1 MLSLRAH
8 TSAAAVLS
16 YYKVADYYLGG
27 ESAASGKD
35 AAVWIGDGAQRLGL
49 DGAVGR
55 TEFERL
61 LVGKLPDGTQLGTYR
76 DGQLEHRPSWDLT
89 FSAPKSVSVMAL
101 VGGDSRLFAAHD
113 AAVGAA
119 LRYVESSVAETRI
132 RENGDVRNEATGNL
146 IIASLREET
155 SRAADP
161 QLHTHNV
168 VINATQS
175 ADGQWRSLD
184 GYQFFQAQ
192 REVGQIYRNEL
203 ALRCAELGYGISQGK
218 DGTFELSGVPQRV
231 IQAFSS
237 RSAAIE
243 DALAAKG
250 LTRETATS
258 AQKDTVTLETR
269 ERKSE
274 LGSEQ
279 LRGNWHE
286 RAAQLG
292 FDARALAATTRGL
305 DTAQMRRGRND
316 ASAALAVESAIA
328 KLAEREAVFSQRT
341 LRQVALETAVGK
353 AGLAD
358 VERAVVLAESRQDL
372 IPRNF
377 NHDGRMQA
385 GYTTRQ
391 GMDTETRMLA
401 AELRGRGQAT
411 PFFSSDVAHRTV
423 ALDELRS
430 GRTWTQGQRLAT
442 AAILTSDHQVHA
454 LQGYAGTAKTTT
466 VVRTVAYAA
475 SQQGYDIIAMAP
487 TASAAETLGSAIG
500 RHAVTVSRHLSGP
513 DSNPP
518 GTRQLWIVDEASLLS
533 ANQTAKLLEEASQSG
548 ARVLLIGDVQQLG
561 SVDAGAAFRQLQEDG
576 MRTAVL
582 DEIVRQTNSHAMESV
597 YAAIRGDAKAA
608 LAAIERGG
616 GVVLERPDIGDRH
629 VAMARD
635 YVALSPEERS
645 KTLLLDPSR
654 EGREQLTVA
663 VRELLK
669 RDSTLSG
676 PAVRIETLEDKRL
689 TREDAKQA
697 FNYEV
702 GDRVRFRRDFAA
714 GVQRGVYYRVAAV
727 DVQAG
732 AITLTDGS
740 GRTVEWNPAKWG
752 NSTVEAYAVTR
763 RELMA
768 GDRIA
773 WTRNDATQGRVNGH
787 SAQVIAVADDGRAII
802 RDHRGVRTVD
812 LGQEANRH
820 FRHAYV
826 STVHAA
832 QGRTAD
838 RVMVNAESFRTNLLN
853 ERSFYV
859 AISRARSDIRIYTDD
874 RKELIRNIEERTGEK
889 ATALL
894 QEDRS
899 MARRDVLQGV
909 EVAPDGRRNEASKSL
924 TREGGFSRW
933 AAQSQLLFP
942 SACRFRQ
949 GTEESLN
956 CHA

>member
-8 TSAAAVLS
+8 TSAGAVLS
-16 YYKVADYYLGG
+16 YYKVADYYLGS
-27 ESAASGKD
+27 ENTTSEKD
-35 AAVWIGDGAQRLGL
+35 VALWLGDGAQRLGL
-49 DGAVGR
+49 EGVVGR

-61 LVGKLPDGTQLGTYR
+61 LTGKLPDGMQLGTYR

-101 VGGDSRLFAAHD
+101 VGGDSRLLAAHD
-113 AAVGAA
+113 QAVRAA
-119 LRYVESSVAETRI
+119 LYYVESSVAETRI
-132 RENGDVRNEATGNL
+132 RENGEVRSEATGNL
-146 IIASLREET
+146 IIASLREDT

-161 QLHTHNV
+161 QLHSHNV
-168 VINATQS
+168 VVNATQS
-175 ADGQWRSLD
+175 ADGQWRSID

-203 ALRCAELGYGISQGK
+203 ALRCAELGYEVSQGK
-218 DGTFELSGVPQRV
+218 DGTFELAIVPKRV
-231 IQAFSS
+231 IEEFSS
-237 RSAAIE
+237 RSAAIKE
-243 DALAAKG
+243 ALSEKG

-258 AQKDTVTLETR
+258 AQKDVATLETR
-269 ERKSE
+269 AGKSE
-274 LGSEQ
+274 LTAAQ
-279 LRGNWHE
+279 LADGWRE
-286 RAAQLG
+286 RAEHLG
-292 FDARALAATTRGL
+292 FDACSFGVPARGQEM
-305 DTAQMRRGRND
+305 AQIVLGRND
-316 ASAALAVESAIA
+316 AAAALAVESAIA

-341 LRQVALETAVGK
+341 LRQVALEAAVGK
-353 AGLAD
+353 ASRVD
-358 VERAVVLAESRQDL
+358 VERAIFSAESRQDL
-372 IPRNF
+372 IPRLLQQ
-377 NHDGRMQA
+377 DGRTQA
-385 GYTTRQ
+385 GYTTRE
-391 GMDTETRMLA
+391 GMEIETRMLA

-411 PFFSSDVAHRTV
+411 ALLSSEAAYRTV
-423 ALDELRS
+423 AQDELRS
-430 GRTWTQGQRLAT
+430 GRTWTQGQRLAA
-442 AAILTSDHQVHA
+442 AAILASNHQIHA
-454 LQGYAGTAKTTT
+454 VQGYAGTAKTTT
-466 VVRTVAYAA
+466 VICTVAHAA
-475 SQQGYDIIAMAP
+475 SKQGYEVIAMAP
-487 TASAAETLGSAIG
+487 TASAAETLGDAIG
-500 RHAVTVSRHLSGP
+500 RRAVTVSRHLSGL
-513 DSNPP
+513 DSKQPSAS
-518 GTRQLWIVDEASLLS
+518 QLWIVDEASLLS
-533 ANQTAKLLEEASQSG
+533 AAQTAKLLESAEQSD

-561 SVDAGAAFRQLQEDG
+561 SVDAGAAFRQLQEIG
-576 MRTAVL
+576 MPTAVL
-582 DEIVRQTNSHAMESV
+582 DEIVRQTNAQAMESV

-616 GVVLERPDIGDRH
+616 GVVLERHDVVDRH
-629 VAMARD
+629 LAIAGD
-635 YVALSPEERS
+635 YAALSPEERS

-676 PAVRIETLEDKRL
+676 PAVHIETLEDKRL

-697 FNYEV
+697 FSYEI
-702 GDRVRFRRDFAA
+702 GDRVRFRRDYAA
-714 GVQRGVYYRVAAV
+714 GVHKGEYYRVAAV
-727 DVQAG
+727 DTQSG
-732 AITLTDGS
+732 ILTLTDAS

-924 TREGGFSRW
+924 TREGGFSR
-933 AAQSQLLFP
+933 
-942 SACRFRQ
+942 
-949 GTEESLN
+949 
-956 CHA
+956 